1 VSLSLAQN
9 FISKLDK
16 SVCNLLNLESLDV
29 SGNKWLNG
37 DIPLEFS
44 KLTHLVF
51 FDSDDTKLYT
61 TSPSLEKFITEISPE
76 WINAPPPL
84 TERQD
89 LCINFITTNSD
100 HLAYSKH
107 AEIPILIVMTQPVRL
122 IDGDLIITL
131 ETGETD
137 QEVYVSPF
145 PLSCTATA
153 NYIVQEGDFSE
164 DLNVKSIKLTDGA
177 SLTNEYGE
185 NADLTLIPEINLA
198 EMKNIYVDGTI
209 PSIEITSPSKLCVED
224 LDKIKGTVSD
234 ISKDFSVELAI
245 LDNQHNEE
253 FHEIINYFRNTN
265 ESWEFEPTI
274 EWKNQEYQIIVKAT
288 DFAGN
293 TKTEALSFSFGKK
306 PSTITSTISKSTI
319 TYGELFTIS
328 GQILPIHNLS
338 NQPVDITLISPEGDD
353 ESVST
358 SVNQNGLFS
367 YHLKCH
373 DITMHGQWKIKT
385 SWNGNDCLLGATS
398 NSNDLTVHRAKTE
411 IFLDLTSDAVK
422 VGDPFSI
429 GGIFEP
435 SPACKGNDL
444 SGKEILLSIG
454 NKNEY
459 IKTNDSVGHFQLKDY
474 DQLNI
479 PGSYTVKAAVLQD
492 DTYEGSDNVDMTI
505 NILEASGYA
514 IIVQGQIP
522 SGEGTESYSKTT
534 MFVREQLENR
544 GIQDN
549 EDFNDIMYFNADD
562 SHPKVDAKPEKEKI
576 QETIVEWASDN
587 MNQRPGNLYIVM
599 VDHGLPDQFFID
611 PDVITSQDLSLWL
624 DELQNRLEPQALEQ
638 HIVLILGFCHSG
650 SFIDDVSGF
659 HRIVIASA
667 AADEFSYKGPLD
679 SDNVREGEFFVAEF
693 FKKIAWGKTIRES
706 FIEAVD
712 LTEQF
717 TQSTGMGNINAPPYF
732 DRSEQHPLLDDNGD
746 KIGSN
751 NLLESS
757 TDGIATYDFVIGVS
771 TVNHNNPGDVALT
784 SVAPTIFLDD
794 EDQFPDEYLW
804 AKVSNDKN
812 VLSIWIE
819 IKAPEYLVEGSESAQ
834 KELILPKIISN
845 NLNDENKRY
854 EWHWDDIL
862 SKEDFSL
869 PGLYQVFYFAK
880 DRKTK
885 NVAPFMETK
894 VYRNTPENKWPSEF
908 QLISPADDSVLT
920 TKGVITYC
928 EAESDADCYTLFSW
942 TDSHDPDNDA
952 LTYSIILSKNDE
964 TFSGSPIIINAESQT
979 VYPIDLPEAWKKE
992 TVYWKVRAV
1001 DPTGGR
1007 FETEARKIKFD
1018 NFGNPPVGRV
1028 KGYVCDAETGKILPH
1043 AKLKME
1049 GLDVRLVRGYYLVA
1063 KMPVTYPFQ
1072 ASCEGYVTN
1081 KGSVQFVIDKTILHP
1096 IPMQPTFLLGDI
1108 DGSDQVDLN
1117 DAILAL
1123 KIMGNI
1129 EIFYNLNM
1137 NADVN
1142 GDGKIGKAEV
1152 IYILMETGEM

>member
-1 VSLSLAQN
+1 MT
-9 FISKLDK
+9 I
-16 SVCNLLNLESLDV
+16 LNEQQ
-29 SGNKWLNG
+29 
-37 DIPLEFS
+37 
-44 KLTHLVF
+44 T
-51 FDSDDTKLYT
+51 
-61 TSPSLEKFITEISPE
+61 
-76 WINAPPPL
+76 
-84 TERQD
+84 
-89 LCINFITTNSD
+89 
-100 HLAYSKH
+100 
-107 AEIPILIVMTQPVRL
+107 
-122 IDGDLIITL
+122 II
-131 ETGETD
+131 
-137 QEVYVSPF
+137 
-145 PLSCTATA
+145 
-153 NYIVQEGDFSE
+153 
-164 DLNVKSIKLTDGA
+164 
-177 SLTNEYGE
+177 
-185 NADLTLIPEINLA
+185 
-198 EMKNIYVDGTI
+198 
-209 PSIEITSPSKLCVED
+209 
-224 LDKIKGTVSD
+224 
-234 ISKDFSVELAI
+234 
-245 LDNQHNEE
+245 
-253 FHEIINYFRNTN
+253 FHEILYFFRSTT
-265 ESWEFEPTI
+265 EAWEFAPQINWEN
-274 EWKNQEYQIIVKAT
+274 KVYQIIVKAK

-293 TKTEALSFSFGKK
+293 TNIKELNFSFGKK
-306 PSTITSTISKSTI
+306 PSTITCTISKSTI

-328 GQILPIHNLS
+328 GQILPVDNLTNADVS
-338 NQPVDITLISPEGDD
+338 IDFISPEGIEKH
-353 ESVST
+353 EST
-358 SVNQNGLFS
+358 NANIDGQFTF
-367 YHLKCH
+367 HLECN

-385 SWNGNDCLLGATS
+385 SWNGNHCLLGAAS

-479 PGSYTVKAAVLQD
+479 PGSYTVRAAVLQD
-492 DTYEGSDNVDMTI
+492 DTYEGSDNVEMTI
-505 NILEASGYA
+505 NIVEASGYA

-534 MFVREQLENR
+534 MFVRDTLNAR
-544 GIQDN
+544 GIPDD
-549 EDFNDIMYFNADD
+549 EKFNDIMYFNADD
-562 SHPKVDAKPEKEKI
+562 SHPNVDSKPIKEKI
-576 QETIVEWASDN
+576 QDTIIHWASER

-611 PDVITSQDLSLWL
+611 PDVITAQDLKLWL
-624 DELQNRLEPQALEQ
+624 DELENRLEPQAEDQ

-650 SFIDDVSGF
+650 SFIDDVSGS
-659 HRIVIASA
+659 HRIVITSA

-717 TQSTGMGNINAPPYF
+717 TQSTGMGSINAPPYF

-757 TDGIATYDFVIGVS
+757 TDGIATYKFVIGVS
-771 TVNHNNPGDVALT
+771 TINHNNPGDVILT

-804 AKVSNDKN
+804 AKVSNDN
-812 VLSIWIE
+812 EVLSIWIE

-845 NLNDENKRY
+845 NLNDETKRY
-854 EWHWDDIL
+854 EWHWDEIL
-862 SKEDFSL
+862 PKEDFSL

-880 DRKTK
+880 DKNTK

-894 VYRNTPENKWPSEF
+894 VYRNTPENNWPSEF
-908 QLISPADDSVLT
+908 QLISPADDIILT
-920 TKGVITYC
+920 TKGVITYH
-928 EAESDADCYTLFSW
+928 ENKSDPSAYTLFSW
-942 TDSHDPDNDA
+942 TDSHDPDNDDI
-952 LTYSIILSKNDE
+952 TYNIIFSINDE
-964 TFSGSPIIINAESQT
+964 TFSGIPTIINAESQT
-979 VYPIDLPEAWKKE
+979 RFPIDLPISWDDE
-992 TVYWKVRAV
+992 TVFWKVRAL

-1007 FETEARKIKFD
+1007 YETEARKIFFD
-1018 NFGNPPVGRV
+1018 SYGNPPVGRV
-1028 KGYVCDAETGKILPH
+1028 KGYVCDAETGEILPH
-1043 AKLKME
+1043 AKLQME

-1063 KMPVTYPFQ
+1063 KMPITYPFQ

-1108 DGSDQVDLN
+1108 DGSNQVDLN

-1142 GDGKIGKAEV
+1142 GDGQIGKAEV
-1152 IYILMETGEM
+1152 IYILMETSRLDK